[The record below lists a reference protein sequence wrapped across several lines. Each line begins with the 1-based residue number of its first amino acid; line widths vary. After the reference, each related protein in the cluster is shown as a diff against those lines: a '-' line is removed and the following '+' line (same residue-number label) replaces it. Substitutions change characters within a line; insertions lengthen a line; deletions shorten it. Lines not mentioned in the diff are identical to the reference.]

1 MAVYNNKLEMLL
13 RVEQQQKQV
22 DDNKQSDENLLILE
36 WLYKKLK
43 VQRNWGGDGSSDKQK
58 TRQDRE
64 FASPKMYAF

>member
-36 WLYKKLK
+36 
-43 VQRNWGGDGSSDKQK
+43 
-58 TRQDRE
+58 
-64 FASPKMYAF
+64 

>member
-22 DDNKQSDENLLILE
+22 DDNKQSEENLLILE

-43 VQRNWGGDGSSDKQK
+43 VQRNWGGDGSLH
-58 TRQDRE
+58 R
-64 FASPKMYAF
+64 